1 MAEHKAGSGTG
12 GRFDHQWR
20 YVAETASLRTS
31 AETRRGTSQDSAG
44 DGGRTVAAVLH
55 DQAVVRYRGYVLM
68 SQSVA
73 AGYKS
78 QPAETQVQKKE
89 SKLNTH
95 VQSRMA
101 AAPERVPQVFWCPDL
116 VSTRDLGPAGVD
128 AVLHLAGVMKS
139 RPADFRRALA
149 GRQLVMFFEKPS
161 LRTRLTFEA
170 GMVSLGGT
178 AMFVDQTH
186 ERLDAR
192 EKLSDVAHNLER
204 WVDLIVL
211 RTFSQQTIEGMAQ
224 HASVPVIN
232 ALSDL
237 EHPCQ
242 ALADYLTLLER
253 FGDLKNRCLA
263 YVGDGNNVAHSL
275 LLTCACLGS
284 SIRVATPPGYAPDPQ
299 IVAAAR
305 EIAEETGA
313 EIHLLSDPHEAVFGA
328 DAIYTDAWTS
338 MGQEREEN
346 ERAKI
351 FPPYQVNAELMAKAA
366 PHAVFMHCLPAH
378 RGLEVT
384 DEVIDSPQSVVFE
397 QAENR
402 LHAQKAILYL
412 LLGGGDRLP
421 ARSAHA

>member
-1 MAEHKAGSGTG
+1 M
-12 GRFDHQWR
+12 R
-20 YVAETASLRTS
+20 
-31 AETRRGTSQDSAG
+31 
-44 DGGRTVAAVLH
+44 
-55 DQAVVRYRGYVLM
+55 
-68 SQSVA
+68 QSVA

-78 QPAETQVQKKE
+78 QPAGTQVQKKE

-95 VQSRMA
+95 VQGRVA

-128 AVLHLAGVMKS
+128 AVLHLAGIMKS
-139 RPADFRRALA
+139 RPADFRRALT
-149 GRQLVMFFEKPS
+149 GRQIVMFFEKPS

-170 GMVSLGGT
+170 GMISLGGT

-224 HASVPVIN
+224 HASIPVIN
-232 ALSDL
+232 ALSDR

-253 FGDLKNRCLA
+253 FGDMKDRCLA

-284 SIRVATPPGYAPDPQ
+284 SIRVATPTGYAPNPQ
-299 IVAAAR
+299 IVAAAQ
-305 EIAEETGA
+305 ESAEETGA
-313 EIHLLSDPHEAVFGA
+313 EISLLTDPHEAVFGA

-346 ERAKI
+346 ERTKL
-351 FPPYQVNAELMAKAA
+351 FPPYQVNAELLAEAA

-402 LHAQKAILYL
+402 LHVQKAILYL